1 MKRCGD
7 PSGSEVSP
15 SLSVSREMFANNI
28 VYVSYNH
35 GYRAPEYDKAYGFVN
50 HDFVPL
56 TPFVIAPN
64 LDLEAE
70 TSDSFE
76 IGNKFDNGRAYVYAS
91 VFYNKFEN
99 FIDVVTT
106 GFDSS
111 TGNYIKQYQNLDG
124 VELAAGYGL
133 TKQWDISTKF
143 GYVDGKDTK
152 GEYVRSITPFEGNV
166 QLKYAHQDFNAYVA
180 WNWAAA
186 MDRVPKCQTML
197 GLATE
202 CAQTS
207 AWNTFDLGATYYVSK
222 DLRVSANIVNLFDKE
237 YIRYQDV
244 AGIAEESKR
253 YSTEPGRYFTLNAK
267 YEF

>member
-1 MKRCGD
+1 
-7 PSGSEVSP
+7 
-15 SLSVSREMFANNI
+15 
-28 VYVSYNH
+28 
-35 GYRAPEYDKAYGFVN
+35 FVN

-124 VELAAGYGL
+124 VETYGAELSAGYAL
-133 TKQWDISTKF
+133 TKQWDISTKL
-143 GYVDGKDTK
+143 GYVDGKDAE
-152 GEYVRSITPFEGNV
+152 GEYVRSITPFEGNA
-166 QLKYAHQDFNAYVA
+166 QLKYANQDFSTYVT

-186 MDRVPKCQTML
+186 MDRVPECQTIL
-197 GLATE
+197 GLGTE

-207 AWNTFDLGATYYVSK
+207 AWNTFDIGATYHVSK
-222 DLRVSANIVNLFDKE
+222 DLRVSANIVNLFNKE

-244 AGIAEESKR
+244 AGIAEESKH

>member
-1 MKRCGD
+1 M
-7 PSGSEVSP
+7 SP

-76 IGNKFDNGRAYVYAS
+76 IGNKFDNGRAHVYAS

-111 TGNYIKQYQNLDG
+111 TGNYIKQ
-124 VELAAGYGL
+124 
-133 TKQWDISTKF
+133 
-143 GYVDGKDTK
+143 
-152 GEYVRSITPFEGNV
+152 
-166 QLKYAHQDFNAYVA
+166 
-180 WNWAAA
+180 
-186 MDRVPKCQTML
+186 
-197 GLATE
+197 
-202 CAQTS
+202 
-207 AWNTFDLGATYYVSK
+207 
-222 DLRVSANIVNLFDKE
+222 
-237 YIRYQDV
+237 
-244 AGIAEESKR
+244 
-253 YSTEPGRYFTLNAK
+253 
-267 YEF
+267 